1 MRKNALSLENG
12 KGYCKD
18 NHFKVKFIILK
29 FYDFLKW
36 KKIVWLIN
44 LRNSMSNIS
53 LVLNGTNLIGM

>member
-1 MRKNALSLENG
+1 MRKNVLLLENG

-18 NHFKVKFIILK
+18 NYFKVKFIILK

-44 LRNSMSNIS
+44 FRNFMFNI
-53 LVLNGTNLIGM
+53 LFVLNGINFIGM